1 MVHTDPCHN
10 LANTPLPSPGRG
22 AEFCRGLKKWRNRT
36 PSLPPLPQARSSSP
50 WTASAGDHLKLF
62 RTKARRPLWAL
73 VATLRHVQPAARR
86 ELQIVVVVVVI
97 VFKVVLRCG
106 VIHRG
111 REVLHSPLVVSV
123 VAVRALVLVFLVLI
137 ILVLAE
143 VVLAV

>member
-36 PSLPPLPQARSSSP
+36 PSPPLLPQARSSSP

-62 RTKARRPLWAL
+62 KTKARRPLWAL

>member
-1 MVHTDPCHN
+1 MPQPCEHPPALPWAWCRVLPRSEKMAKQDP
-10 LANTPLPSPGRG
+10 PP
-22 AEFCRGLKKWRNRT
+22 
-36 PSLPPLPQARSSSP
+36 PPLPQARSSSP
-50 WTASAGDHLKLF
+50 WTASAGDQLKLF
-62 RTKARRPLWAL
+62 KTKARRPLWAL